1 MTTENPSPV
10 HVFWNRNRYVWSIR
24 RGGIVVD
31 RRPSLAL
38 AGCVMRA
45 SEAGR
50 LRCQAAARREVVA
63 TIVGTLADA
72 PRPADAIRIGYRPT
86 EPGFRRRDT
95 NEIVTGAAAVWFEP
109 DGTAWALAPIPST
122 ETCQ

>member
-1 MTTENPSPV
+1 M
-10 HVFWNRNRYVWSIR
+10 HVFWNRNRQVWSIR
-24 RGGIVVD
+24 RGRFVVD
-31 RRPSLAL
+31 RRPSVAL
-38 AGCVMRA
+38 VGCVMRA

-63 TIVGTLADA
+63 TIVGTPADG
-72 PRPADAIRIGYRPT
+72 PRPDDAIRIGYRPT

-95 NEIVTGAAAVWFEP
+95 NEIVTRATAVWFEP
-109 DGTAWALAPIPST
+109 DGTAWALAPTSSP

>member
-10 HVFWNRNRYVWSIR
+10 HVFWNRARRVWSIR
-24 RGGIVVD
+24 SGRLVVD

-63 TIVGTLADA
+63 TIVGTLSDGA
-72 PRPADAIRIGYRPT
+72 RPADAIRIGYRPT

-95 NEIVTGAAAVWFEP
+95 DEIVTSADAVWFEP
-109 DGTAWALAPIPST
+109 DGTAWALAPTPSP
-122 ETCQ
+122 ETHQ

>member
-1 MTTENPSPV
+1 MTPDQAPV
-10 HVFWNRNRYVWSIR
+10 RIHWNLHSFSLSILPKR
-24 RGGIVVD
+24 RVIGHA
-31 RRPSLAL
+31 PSLVL
-38 AGCVMRA
+38 AECVMRA

-63 TIVGTLADA
+63 TIEGIIADGA
-72 PRPADAIRIGYRPT
+72 RPDDAIRIGYRPT

-95 NEIVTGAAAVWFEP
+95 NEVVTAASRVWFEP
-109 DGTAWALAPIPST
+109 DGTAWAANPTPSL